1 MPEQGFHVPEL
12 SVPITFRRRPITIP
26 GDLRPHWQIG
36 IVLLILWKCSQKAK
50 ATLQKLHVL
59 NWAIRDVARQRA
71 LLGFL
76 DAEVGPEAV
85 IVRYEPGLDRAL
97 RLAVAEG
104 LLAVVRSNQLQLTPK
119 GSAVAQQIEH
129 ADCMQMEKK
138 FLDELGLRANETR
151 MKALLRLESLL

>member
-1 MPEQGFHVPEL
+1 MPDQEFSVPEL

-50 ATLQKLHVL
+50 ASLQKLHVL
-59 NWAIRDVARQRA
+59 NWAIRDGARQRA
-71 LLGFL
+71 LLAFL
-76 DAEVGPEAV
+76 DGDIGPEAV

-104 LLAVVRSNQLQLTPK
+104 LLAVVHSNQLQLTPQ
-119 GSAVAQQIEH
+119 GSAIAQQIEQ
-129 ADCMQMEKK
+129 ADCMQMEKQ
-138 FLDELGLRANETR
+138 FLHELGSRANETR
-151 MKALLRLESLL
+151 LKALLRLESLL

>member
-1 MPEQGFHVPEL
+1 
-12 SVPITFRRRPITIP
+12 
-26 GDLRPHWQIG
+26 
-36 IVLLILWKCSQKAK
+36 
-50 ATLQKLHVL
+50 L

-76 DAEVGPEAV
+76 DANVGPEAV

-119 GSAVAQQIEH
+119 GSAVAQQIEQ

-138 FLDELGLRANETR
+138 FLDELGSRANETR